1 MSISND
7 TSYPFSEKQQ
17 VQQVLQK
24 ERRNNYMLAMLSFIG
39 VFGFLLIWQMALD
52 FGWISDRYARYLSTP
67 LELIALFTIKLHDIT
82 PDGATI
88 QTHIITSLKVVFT
101 GYLLAIFIGNLLG
114 LLMGWYEGFRMFLNP
129 LFELI
134 RPIPPVSWIPI
145 TIIWLGIGLEA
156 KAFIVFASAFVACV
170 INSYTGI
177 RQTSTVLRNV
187 AKTCGASNFVTFV
200 KIGIPSAMPMMFA
213 GARVALGN
221 AWATLVA
228 AEMLASTAGLGYMI
242 MMGRNY
248 TRSDII
254 MLGMVV
260 IAIIGAILNALL
272 AILEKKVLRWRG

>member
-7 TSYPFSEKQQ
+7 TSYPLSEKQQ
-17 VQQVLQK
+17 VQHVLQK
-24 ERRNNYMLAMLSFIG
+24 ERRNKYMLAMLSFIG

-52 FGWISDRYARYLSTP
+52 FGCISDRYARYLSTP

-134 RPIPPVSWIPI
+134 RPIPPVAWIPI

-177 RQTSTVLRNV
+177 RQTSTVLINV

-248 TRSDII
+248 TRPDII

>member
-1 MSISND
+1 MSIPTD
-7 TSYPFSEKQQ
+7 TLHPLSEEQQ
-17 VQQVLQK
+17 VQQVLNAK
-24 ERRNNYMLAMLSFIG
+24 RRNSYMLAMLSFIG
-39 VFGFLLIWQMALD
+39 IFGFLLLWQIALD
-52 FGWISDRYARYLSTP
+52 FGWISERYARYLSTP
-67 LELIALFTIKLHDIT
+67 LELIALFVTKLHDVT
-82 PDGATI
+82 PDDATI
-88 QTHIITSLKVVFT
+88 QTHIITSLQVVFT
-101 GYLLAIFIGNLLG
+101 GYLLAVVIGNLLG

-134 RPIPPVSWIPI
+134 RPIPPVSWIPV

-177 RQTSTVLRNV
+177 RQTSPVLKNV

-248 TRSDII
+248 TRPDIV

-260 IAIIGAILNALL
+260 IAVIGTILNTLL
-272 AILEKKVLRWRG
+272 AMLEKKALRWRG

>member
-1 MSISND
+1 MPNHTDLTEIISEAD
-7 TSYPFSEKQQ
+7 QI
-17 VQQVLQK
+17 QQVLRAK
-24 ERRNNYMLAMLSFIG
+24 RHNAYLMVMLSFIG
-39 VFGFLLIWQMALD
+39 IFGFLLIWQLLLD
-52 FGWISDRYARYLSTP
+52 FGWIPERYARYLSSP
-67 LELIALFTIKLHDIT
+67 LQLIALFVSKLTDVT

-88 QTHIITSLKVVFT
+88 QTHIWTSLKVVFV
-101 GYLLAIFIGNLLG
+101 GYFLAVIIGNLLG
-114 LLMGWYEGFRMFLNP
+114 LLMGWYEGFRKFMNP

-134 RPIPPVSWIPI
+134 RPIPPVSWIPV
-145 TIIWLGIGLEA
+145 TIIWLGIGLQA

-177 RQTSTVLRNV
+177 RQTSPVLVNV
-187 AKTCGASNFVTFV
+187 AKTCGASNFTTFI

-213 GARVALGN
+213 GARIALGN

-254 MLGMVV
+254 MLGMLV
-260 IAIIGAILNALL
+260 IAVIGTILNTIL
-272 AILEKKVLRWRG
+272 AMVEKKALRWMA